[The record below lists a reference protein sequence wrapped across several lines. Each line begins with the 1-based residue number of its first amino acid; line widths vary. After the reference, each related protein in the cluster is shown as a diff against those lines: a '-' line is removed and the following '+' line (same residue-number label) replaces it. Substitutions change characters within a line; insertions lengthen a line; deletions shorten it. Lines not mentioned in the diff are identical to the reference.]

1 MVNQM
6 NTRVNQLELKV
17 LYDISRIIGQA
28 LNLDQTLEII
38 LKILSEYL
46 AMKRATITLKGE
58 EKVSSPS
65 GLLTVCDPER
75 RKEAFT
81 VLTKG
86 LPDSYSEP
94 RSHLWYLI

>member
-1 MVNQM
+1 M

-58 EKVSSPS
+58 EEGILSIRASH
-65 GLLTVCDPER
+65 GLRSREKKRGVYRLDEGVT
-75 RKEAFT
+75 
-81 VLTKG
+81 G
-86 LPDSYSEP
+86 LIFRTAEP
-94 RSHLWYLI
+94 FVVP